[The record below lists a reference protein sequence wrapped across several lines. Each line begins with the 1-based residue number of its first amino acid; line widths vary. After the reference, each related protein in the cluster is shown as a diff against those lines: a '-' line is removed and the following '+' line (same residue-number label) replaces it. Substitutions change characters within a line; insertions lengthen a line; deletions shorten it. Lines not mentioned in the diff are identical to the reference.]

1 MSKYNFVPREKYDH
15 IKSKST
21 QWYDECS
28 ELHIRI
34 EKLTQMNKDLIVQ
47 NEDLLDQISDLNN
60 STTHET
66 NNEMIIELEND
77 NKNLMKELRKLKRDN
92 KLDYEKHRDKISQL
106 ERDLFIKDG
115 TIQRLED
122 SKKDLNERFLE
133 LKEDWREERRNKK
146 DK

>member
-1 MSKYNFVPREKYDH
+1 MWK
-15 IKSKST
+15 
-21 QWYDECS
+21 
-28 ELHIRI
+28 
-34 EKLTQMNKDLIVQ
+34 
-47 NEDLLDQISDLNN
+47 
-60 STTHET
+60 
-66 NNEMIIELEND
+66 
-77 NKNLMKELRKLKRDN
+77 N